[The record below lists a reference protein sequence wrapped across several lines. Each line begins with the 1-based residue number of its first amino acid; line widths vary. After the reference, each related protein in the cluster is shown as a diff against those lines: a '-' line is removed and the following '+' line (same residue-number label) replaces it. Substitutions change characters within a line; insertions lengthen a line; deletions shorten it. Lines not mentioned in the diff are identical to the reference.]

1 MKRSMKGLFVILAIV
16 MSLVAVQSVCAET
29 VIGTIDSISTEQPRN
44 MIVVDG
50 TEVYGM
56 RISYLANQYGIV
68 LQELMEQDT
77 TVIIDAYEVICL
89 DGSTKLMACRL
100 TVLYE
105 DNNTDTVDLRDCQ

>member
-56 RISYLANQYGIV
+56 RISYLANQYGID
-68 LQELMEQDT
+68 LQELMDLGT
-77 TVIIDAYEVICL
+77 PVSIDAYEVLCL
-89 DGSTKLMACRL
+89 YGSTKLMACRL
-100 TVLYE
+100 TVLGGE
-105 DNNTDTVDLRDCQ
+105 TVDLRDCQ